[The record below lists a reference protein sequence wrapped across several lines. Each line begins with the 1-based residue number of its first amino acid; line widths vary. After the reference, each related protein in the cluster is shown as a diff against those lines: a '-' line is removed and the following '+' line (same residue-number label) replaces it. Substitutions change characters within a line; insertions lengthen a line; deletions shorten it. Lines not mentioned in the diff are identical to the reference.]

1 MRQNPPLDPPDIA
14 DIPWYGAGRSLPA
27 SRFIPGRSPHPDLN
41 RQTGRIARSS
51 PAVHAPW
58 TPEQWPTLQAYLRG
72 IDLFNRWY
80 FWEAHEAWEPLW
92 RAHHPQSDPARFIQG
107 LISSAA
113 ALLKLRM
120 GQSRS
125 ARTLSTA
132 ACERLISFHGLW
144 MGLMVEEFRSEI
156 ERHVT
161 LIDAGAAQV
170 SSPTTPRIRLTH
182 LT

>member
-1 MRQNPPLDPPDIA
+1 MHPTPPLDPPDLA
-14 DIPWYGAGRSLPA
+14 DIPWYGADPELPA
-27 SRFIPGRSPHPDLN
+27 SRFFPGLGPRPDRSRDGPEVHP
-41 RQTGRIARSS
+41 A
-51 PAVHAPW
+51 W

-72 IDLFNRWY
+72 IDLFNRWH

-92 RAHHPQSDPARFIQG
+92 RTHHPQSDPALFMQG

-132 ACERLISFHGLW
+132 AGERLASFHGLW
-144 MGLMVEEFRSEI
+144 MGLAVVTFRTDLDRYVS
-156 ERHVT
+156 RMN
-161 LIDAGAAQV
+161 AGTAPV
-170 SSPTTPRIRLTH
+170 FGPSTPRIRLTH
-182 LT
+182 VN

>member
-92 RAHHPQSDPARFIQG
+92 RAQPPRSDPAQFIQG
-107 LISSAA
+107 LISAAA

-132 ACERLISFHGLW
+132 ACDRLASFRGVW
-144 MGLMVEEFRSEI
+144 MGLTVEQFRADVDRYLAPVE
-156 ERHVT
+156 T
-161 LIDAGAAQV
+161 GARPDFG
-170 SSPTTPRIRLTH
+170 SNTPRIWLRQGD
-182 LT
+182 